1 MLMSRAYRFISI
13 KDRKVGGTWISMFF
27 RSVAPS
33 IGAVFPLSAPRVGNQ
48 SAGLGALARIVAM
61 AMNWALRRVFAPA
74 RPRQAF
80 GAVDMPRGLITNGAL
95 P

>member
-27 RSVAPS
+27 RSVDLS
-33 IGAVFPLSAPRVGNQ
+33 IGAVFPLSSPRGGNR

-61 AMNWALRRVFAPA
+61 AMPRALRRVFAPV

-80 GAVDMPRGLITNGAL
+80 GVMDVPRGLITNGAL